1 MKITIKSLL
10 SLILLT
16 LSSITFAGD
25 NPLFGKW
32 VKEGANGMMM
42 VITFDESSMRMSNS
56 LEPDAKSQVSKIQ
69 YKKLDKS
76 WGIEMISSTGKAEG
90 TMMAIFEN
98 DDQIKFGAPGSVFF
112 VLNRVK

>member
-10 SLILLT
+10 SLILLCA
-16 LSSITFAGD
+16 SAFAGD
-25 NPLFGKW
+25 NPLYGKW

-42 VITFDESSMRMSNS
+42 VITFDESSMSMSNS

-76 WGIEMISSTGKAEG
+76 WGIEMLSSAGK
-90 TMMAIFEN
+90 
-98 DDQIKFGAPGSVFF
+98 V
-112 VLNRVK
+112 